1 MLTFRFSGAEGV
13 MVEQEGE
20 ILTAGMVGKE
30 VKLEFSEEWTGLS
43 KIAVFSNGSV
53 TLDVVCTG
61 ETVVIPAKILEKPL
75 KQVTVGVYGVS
86 GGGKVVIPTVR
97 AQGPVVSPGVDPS
110 GDPAADPDLPVWA
123 QIQGLIG
130 DMGDLETED
139 TSSLVAAINE
149 LTVTGGGAA
158 GENGATFIPEVD
170 EYGELSWTNDKG
182 LENPSPVRL
191 MGPQGEKGDTG
202 EQGPQG
208 IQGIQGDAG
217 PRGQRGYALFSTPES
232 SPVDENVGSETE
244 FVMSEIRLPEGLA
257 LMPGDLI
264 LMESG
269 CYLFSVTTVDEAADM
284 AVGVYITKLTGTGAT
299 DEHINE
305 LIDAKLGVIENGYY

>member
-13 MVEQEGE
+13 MAPEDE

-30 VKLEFSEEWTGLS
+30 VKLEFSEDWDGLS
-43 KIAVFSNGSV
+43 KIVVFSNGSV
-53 TLDVVCTG
+53 TADVVCTG
-61 ETVVIPAKILEKPL
+61 EMVVIPAKILEKPL
-75 KQVTVGVYGVS
+75 KRLTVGVYGVS
-86 GGGKVVIPTVR
+86 GDGKLVIPTVR
-97 AQGPVVSPGVDPS
+97 AEGPVIKPGVDPS
-110 GDPAADPDLPVWA
+110 GDPATDPELPIWA

-139 TSSLVAAINE
+139 TSTLVAAINE
-149 LTVTGGGAA
+149 LTVTGGGAT

-182 LENPSPVRL
+182 LPNPDPVRL

-208 IQGIQGDAG
+208 EQGIQGEAG
-217 PRGQRGYALFSTPES
+217 PQGQRGYALFSTPES

-244 FVMSEIRLPEGLA
+244 FVLSEIRLSEGLT
-257 LMPGDLI
+257 LMPGDFI

-269 CYLFSVTTVDEAADM
+269 GYLLSVTSVDEASDL
-284 AVGVYITKLTGTGAT
+284 AVGAYLAAFSGTGTT

-305 LIDAKLGVIENGYY
+305 LIDAKLGVIENGTY